1 MAPLETKALLDLAA
15 RLALRARG
23 DVEPN
28 PLVGAVLVK
37 DNQIIACGHH
47 KRYGHLHAEAEALA
61 DCRAKG
67 IDPAG
72 ATLYVTLEPCDHF
85 GKQPPCSKAII
96 EAGIAKV
103 VIARSDPNPVSS
115 GGAETLRQ
123 AGIDIEFTNASVLAT
138 HISDPFIKRV
148 TTGDPWVTVKW
159 AQTAK
164 GRIAIGP
171 DDPKWISNEHS
182 RRRVHQLR
190 GRVDCILTGIGTVL
204 FDDPLL
210 TARDLP
216 RVRRVARRVVLDSAL
231 RIPMKSSL
239 MLSAKQAPVL
249 ILCDADRLA
258 HHPETK
264 AKAIVLATMGV
275 SVQGIPR
282 ISSGLDL
289 RAAVKALTTQYEATN
304 ILVEAGPR
312 LISAFLVD
320 RLADELLIHIA
331 PPVPTAFPQ
340 FPDYQLV
347 RSRPVAGDV
356 ELRYR
361 LSQS

>member
-1 MAPLETKALLDLAA
+1 MSVSASYLDLAA

-23 DVEPN
+23 YVEPN

-37 DNQIIACGHH
+37 DSQIIARVHH

-72 ATLYVTLEPCDHF
+72 STLYVTLEPCDHF

-103 VIARSDPNPVSS
+103 IIARADPNPISS
-115 GGAETLRQ
+115 GGSETLRR
-123 AGIDIEFTNASVLAT
+123 AGVDIEFTDASPLAI
-138 HISDPFIKRV
+138 HISDPFIKRI
-148 TTGDPWVTVKW
+148 TTGLPWVIVKW
-159 AQTAK
+159 AQTAE
-164 GRIAIGP
+164 GRIAIGLG
-171 DDPKWISNEHS
+171 DPKWISNEHS
-182 RRRVHQLR
+182 RRRVHRLR
-190 GRVDCILTGIGTVL
+190 GQVDCIVTGIGTVEV
-204 FDDPLL
+204 DDPLL
-210 TARDLP
+210 TTRGLP
-216 RVRRVARRVVLDSAL
+216 RIRRIARRVILDSTL
-231 RIPMKSSL
+231 RISMQ
-239 MLSAKQAPVL
+239 SALVRSASQAPVL
-249 ILCDADRLA
+249 IFCDADRLA
-258 HHPETK
+258 NQAETK
-264 AKAIVLATMGV
+264 AKAIVLAAKGV

-282 ISSGLDL
+282 LKSGLDL
-289 RAAVKALTTQYEATN
+289 HAALQNLSTQYEAAN

-331 PPVPTAFPQ
+331 PPLPPAYPQ
-340 FPDYQLV
+340 FPDYQLF

-356 ELRYR
+356 ELRYCR
-361 LSQS
+361 TPA